1 LANFAVRVL
10 VNAAALFVAVKFV
23 PNVTFPLETT
33 EDWISLL
40 AVALIFGLVNSY
52 LRPLVRLLA
61 LPISLMTMGL
71 IGFVINT
78 AMLILVAL
86 LSDALDF
93 GFRLAGWPGG
103 PFGLDTIVAAF
114 IASLVI
120 SVVSTV
126 LNIALAPRRLVGF

>member
-1 LANFAVRVL
+1 VANFIVRLL

-33 EDWISLL
+33 EDWVSLL
-40 AVALIFGLVNSY
+40 GVGLIFGLVNSY
-52 LRPLVRLLA
+52 LRPLVRLLS
-61 LPISLMTMGL
+61 LPVSLMTMGL

-78 AMLILVAL
+78 AMLIVVAL

-103 PFGLDTIVAAF
+103 PFGLDTVVAAF
-114 IASLVI
+114 LASLVI

>member
-1 LANFAVRVL
+1 MSNFVIRLL

-23 PNVTFPLETT
+23 PNVTFPLETP
-33 EDWISLL
+33 EDWVSLL
-40 AVALIFGLVNSY
+40 GVALIFGLVNSY
-52 LRPLVRLLA
+52 LRPIVRLLS

-86 LSDALDF
+86 VTDALDF

-114 IASLVI
+114 LASLVI
-120 SVVSTV
+120 SAVSTV
-126 LNIALAPRRLVGF
+126 LNIALAPRRLVGL